1 MWSRRTTR
9 LTGHGRTSHL
19 GHLHALVALCLIA
32 LSACSMRIGNIP
44 GVATVTPTP
53 SGPGTTI
60 HVNIVHGPG
69 GATLV
74 LVPVTINNSGSYS
87 FAVDTGASTSLIDRP
102 LAQQLRLKQVGGP
115 QAIAGIG
122 SNEQAIPVQVSQ
134 WHAEALTLPAEVL
147 ASAELFASE
156 RGAGVQGLLGSDIW
170 NQFGKITID
179 YAASTMT
186 VY

>member
-1 MWSRRTTR
+1 M
-9 LTGHGRTSHL
+9 
-19 GHLHALVALCLIA
+19 
-32 LSACSMRIGNIP
+32 
-44 GVATVTPTP
+44 ATATPTP

-60 HVNIVHGPG
+60 HVNIVHGPN

-74 LVPVTINNSGSYS
+74 LVPVTINNSGPYS
-87 FAVDTGASTSLIDRP
+87 FAVDTGASTSLSDRP
-102 LAQQLRLKQVGGP
+102 LAQRLRLTQVGTP
-115 QAIAGIG
+115 QPIAGIG

-134 WHAEALTLPAEVL
+134 WHAEALTLPTAVL
-147 ASAELFASE
+147 ASAGLFASQ

-179 YAASTMT
+179 YGASTLT